1 MTEYE
6 IHQSISQ
13 LKGEI
18 AGLEGQIAEAEKNI
32 QQLQALQGSCNDYQV
47 QVKGSKDKRVLDKKN
62 FAQISGQT
70 NLVDTYEGVLEDIL
84 NGVFYNS
91 AYQHM
96 DAAKAEIEREI
107 EQQRSTISNC
117 RGRIADIN
125 SRIDGLKKELEN
137 TD

>member
-1 MTEYE
+1 MTDYE

-13 LKGEI
+13 LEGEI

-47 QVKGSKDKRVLDKKN
+47 QVKGSKDKRILDKKN
-62 FAQISGQT
+62 FAQIFGQT

-84 NGVFYNS
+84 NGAFYNS

-96 DAAKAEIEREI
+96 DAVKEDIEHEIEE
-107 EQQRSTISNC
+107 QRSIIRDCQKRIS
-117 RGRIADIN
+117 GIN
-125 SRIDGLKKELEN
+125 SRLDGLRKELDN
-137 TD
+137 AD